1 MIDFNGGGTV
11 AIRAFF
17 TKMKGE
23 EGFLARVVVKELALS
38 LLWLGFD
45 PWPQEI
51 PHAKGAAK
59 KKKKKKKGAG
69 FQVQLQEVNYSQQRK
84 LNT

>member
-45 PWPQEI
+45 P
-51 PHAKGAAK
+51 
-59 KKKKKKKGAG
+59 
-69 FQVQLQEVNYSQQRK
+69 
-84 LNT
+84 

>member
-1 MIDFNGGGTV
+1 MAQQVNDPV
-11 AIRAFF
+11 LSLLWLR
-17 TKMKGE
+17 
-23 EGFLARVVVKELALS
+23 S

-59 KKKKKKKGAG
+59 KKKKEGGGVPSTVAG
-69 FQVQLQEVNYSQQRK
+69 GQLFPTKE
-84 LNT
+84 T